1 MAIQPVKAGGKHAF
15 KDEDILAEMENVRV
29 KKVSLKGS
37 GVLEDE
43 LVQAWTEEAKSDS
56 ELDDCNADITY
67 TEVRRTFDSG
77 SNTPGLDVVT
87 ATMIAKA
94 DSVLMMFFAQHV
106 EIRTPNIVGCCP
118 SLDKKT
124 TMSAAPTEQCPSQTS
139 WARG

>member
-94 DSVLMMFFAQHV
+94 DSVLMMECSLPNTWKLEHLILLVVAQAWT
-106 EIRTPNIVGCCP
+106 RK
-118 SLDKKT
+118 L
-124 TMSAAPTEQCPSQTS
+124 Q
-139 WARG
+139 